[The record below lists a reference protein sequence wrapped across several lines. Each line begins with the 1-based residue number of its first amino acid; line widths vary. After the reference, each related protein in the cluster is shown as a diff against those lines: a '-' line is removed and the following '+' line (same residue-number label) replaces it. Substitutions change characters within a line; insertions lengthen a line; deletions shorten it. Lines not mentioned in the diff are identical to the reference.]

1 MENQY
6 DIDLEKYSLQKF
18 KHDLKARDMIPS
30 RVGLKEELDS
40 RFKILENNGI
50 RNLKELID
58 RLRTKPKM
66 ELFSSETGLPIEYL
80 TILKREA
87 KSYLSNPIRLDKF
100 PGIQANY
107 VGRLETEGIR
117 NSRQLFNEAKRKDE
131 RERLSQKTA
140 IPIEILVELVCL
152 SDLARAYGVG
162 PVFARMIFDVGI
174 KSIEELVQYTAEEII
189 RIYEEK
195 EGKRADFG
203 VHEIQF
209 SLDLAKE
216 LDFAIEI

>member
-6 DIDLEKYSLQKF
+6 DIDLEKYGLQKF

-40 RFKILENNGI
+40 IFKILENNSI

-58 RLRTKPKM
+58 RLRTKPKI
-66 ELFSSETGLPIEYL
+66 ELFSSETCLPIEYL

-131 RERLSQKTA
+131 RERLSQKTS

-174 KSIEELVQYTAEEII
+174 QSIEELVQYTAEEII